1 MTAATLMDRLRG
13 STELVVETAEIEAVR
28 RSGAEHVNLSAS
40 GITAGAQLP
49 EHKNLVDQAL
59 AWAQLDVG
67 KGGIRKLAANRAVER
82 LAIEFAR
89 ELVQVVPGHIS
100 VEIDGRLAYQR
111 RQLIDRIRALA
122 AELNA
127 VDIPNDRLRFK
138 IPATWEGIQAAAKL
152 ASKNDIRCHMT
163 LVFGTHQL
171 AACADAGVDIIA
183 PAVGRITDWHKKK
196 DGVDR
201 YPLGED
207 PGVRATLAMGAYLQA
222 HGYASRL
229 MPSMFRSAEQA
240 LALAS
245 SAELLSVPP
254 KLLSLVPEELA
265 DAPAETASAAPVDG
279 TPAKLEVDAAKYQS
293 LHAADPVATSKLQ
306 SGVKN
311 LSWAVVSQQKQLAN
325 WIGNQQD
332 EAAELSTIAL
342 FSIWDYDG
350 DGFIDREEWG
360 GTDEVF
366 NAIDRDNN
374 GRISLEEMA
383 IGLGAPFKGD
393 E

>member
-1 MTAATLMDRLRG
+1 MTAATLLDRLRG
-13 STELVVETAEIEAVR
+13 STELVIETAEIEAVR
-28 RSGAEHVNLSAS
+28 LSGAEHVNLSAS

-49 EHKNLVDQAL
+49 EHKQLVDQAL
-59 AWAQLDVG
+59 SWAQLDVG

-122 AELNA
+122 AQLNE
-127 VDIPNDRLRFK
+127 VGIPNERLRFK

-171 AACADAGVDIIA
+171 AACADAGVDIIG
-183 PAVGRITDWHKKK
+183 PSVGRITDWHKKN
-196 DGVDR
+196 DGVDG
-201 YPLGED
+201 YPIGQD
-207 PGVRATLAMGAYLQA
+207 PGVKATRAMGAYLKT

-229 MPSMFRSAEQA
+229 MPGMFRSAEQA
-240 LALAS
+240 LALAES
-245 SAELLSVPP
+245 SELLSVPP
-254 KLLSLVPEELA
+254 KLLSLTLESPDDGLTGAALVPPEA
-265 DAPAETASAAPVDG
+265 
-279 TPAKLEVDAAKYQS
+279 PAKLEVDAAKYQS
-293 LHAADPVATSKLQ
+293 LHGADTLATNKLQ

-311 LSWAVVSQQKQLAN
+311 LSWAVVSQQKQLAD
-325 WIGNQQD
+325 WISNRQD

-366 NAIDRDNN
+366 NALDRDNN

-383 IGLGAPFKGD
+383 IGLGAPYKGD